1 MSLARVL
8 RILRWWQG
16 RLLALSAGI
25 LLAMAVVS
33 GLSAAQEAAPEVAGQ
48 PTLPAVSAAD
58 LWASPPFD
66 AQASGQT
73 DSQWE
78 LRSRLT
84 PFGYRLFQQ
93 LALTPPPVTGPVHPS
108 YRIGPDDEFVIQI
121 SGAVS
126 ERHSVVVDQEGRI
139 FLPKAGVLEISGLTF
154 DEARA
159 LIQRKLF
166 EFYVGVDITVSLGRL
181 RTIQVWVLGE
191 VLHPGQ
197 YTIGGLANVM
207 HALAA
212 AGGIVESGSLRN
224 VRVVRAGQVIAVV
237 DLYEFLI
244 TGTLGANVRLQDGD
258 VISVP
263 VVGPQAGVAGEV
275 RRPGLYELAQGET
288 LADLIEYA
296 GGFTAQADVRFIRLE
311 RISEDGQ
318 RTLRDIAL
326 PDRDALTR
334 GEVTIA
340 LQDGDLVFIPSVDSA
355 RLPAWGDEVRLEGH
369 VLRPGRYQWVE
380 GMTVRQLLERAGGVL
395 DETLMARGEVL
406 RFVSQDTRRVLPFDV
421 SLALQGDP
429 EHDLELSRWDII
441 TIYSVRDVIP
451 QPVVRSAGQLH
462 EPGEYPLTP
471 GMRVR
476 DLIFR
481 SRELTDAAY
490 LSRAELFRAHRTEA
504 YELREVIVLN
514 LERLLQGDESQN
526 VLLEPDD
533 LLMVYGADD
542 LMHVP
547 QVRIAG
553 LVRNP
558 GTYELTKGMR
568 LSDLLA
574 RAGGLQAG
582 ADPAV
587 ARVEIFRRS
596 PHGATV
602 FEADLPAVHAA
613 ALGAAAADDADPL
626 LQEGDTVYVR
636 TRFDYASLRTV
647 QVSGAVRYPGTYA
660 LRPGERL
667 GDVLERA
674 GGLADDAYLYGA
686 VLTRPSLAEQQQR
699 FIQDLVQSEL
709 LYIERERA
717 RLEEMPLTADERE
730 RRWRALEHRANIV
743 EIMQSRA
750 PQGRVILDVRA
761 GDNELPPDVADFLL
775 LHGDQLHVPYY
786 PGTVL
791 VAGAVYMPE
800 ALLYVPGRTIDD
812 YLRQVG
818 GPLRDADLDGIYV
831 IKANGRVE
839 TRWTGFSELHAGD
852 AIVVPYRAEFETAA
866 VAAGREEGAP

>member
-25 LLAMAVVS
+25 LLAMTIVS

-212 AGGIVESGSLRN
+212 AGGILESGSLRN

-334 GEVTIA
+334 AEVTIA
-340 LQDGDLVFIPSVDSA
+340 LQDGDLV
-355 RLPAWGDEVRLEGH
+355 L
-369 VLRPGRYQWVE
+369 
-380 GMTVRQLLERAGGVL
+380 
-395 DETLMARGEVL
+395 
-406 RFVSQDTRRVLPFDV
+406 
-421 SLALQGDP
+421 
-429 EHDLELSRWDII
+429 
-441 TIYSVRDVIP
+441 
-451 QPVVRSAGQLH
+451 
-462 EPGEYPLTP
+462 
-471 GMRVR
+471 
-476 DLIFR
+476 
-481 SRELTDAAY
+481 
-490 LSRAELFRAHRTEA
+490 
-504 YELREVIVLN
+504 
-514 LERLLQGDESQN
+514 
-526 VLLEPDD
+526 
-533 LLMVYGADD
+533 VYGADD

-674 GGLADDAYLYGA
+674 GGLAEDAYLYGA

-743 EIMQSRA
+743 EIMQSRTL
-750 PQGRVILDVRA
+750 QGRVILDVRA

-839 TRWTGFSELHAGD
+839 TRWTGFGELHAGD

>member
-25 LLAMAVVS
+25 LLAMTIVS
-33 GLSAAQEAAPEVAGQ
+33 GLSAAQEAAPELAGQ

-258 VISVP
+258 VILVP

-334 GEVTIA
+334 AEVTIA
-340 LQDGDLVFIPSVDSA
+340 LQDG
-355 RLPAWGDEVRLEGH
+355 
-369 VLRPGRYQWVE
+369 
-380 GMTVRQLLERAGGVL
+380 
-395 DETLMARGEVL
+395 
-406 RFVSQDTRRVLPFDV
+406 
-421 SLALQGDP
+421 
-429 EHDLELSRWDII
+429 
-441 TIYSVRDVIP
+441 
-451 QPVVRSAGQLH
+451 
-462 EPGEYPLTP
+462 
-471 GMRVR
+471 
-476 DLIFR
+476 
-481 SRELTDAAY
+481 
-490 LSRAELFRAHRTEA
+490 
-504 YELREVIVLN
+504 
-514 LERLLQGDESQN
+514 
-526 VLLEPDD
+526 D

-574 RAGGLQAG
+574 RAGGLQAT

-613 ALGAAAADDADPL
+613 ALGVAAADDADPL

-674 GGLADDAYLYGA
+674 GGLAEDAYLYGA

-839 TRWTGFSELHAGD
+839 TRWTGFGELHAGD

>member
-25 LLAMAVVS
+25 LLAMTIVS

-288 LADLIEYA
+288 LADLIDYA

-311 RISEDGQ
+311 RINDDGQ
-318 RTLRDIAL
+318 RTLQDIAL

-334 GEVTIA
+334 AEVTIA
-340 LQDGDLVFIPSVDSA
+340 LQDGDLV
-355 RLPAWGDEVRLEGH
+355 L
-369 VLRPGRYQWVE
+369 
-380 GMTVRQLLERAGGVL
+380 
-395 DETLMARGEVL
+395 
-406 RFVSQDTRRVLPFDV
+406 
-421 SLALQGDP
+421 
-429 EHDLELSRWDII
+429 
-441 TIYSVRDVIP
+441 
-451 QPVVRSAGQLH
+451 
-462 EPGEYPLTP
+462 
-471 GMRVR
+471 
-476 DLIFR
+476 
-481 SRELTDAAY
+481 
-490 LSRAELFRAHRTEA
+490 
-504 YELREVIVLN
+504 
-514 LERLLQGDESQN
+514 
-526 VLLEPDD
+526 
-533 LLMVYGADD
+533 VYGADD

-674 GGLADDAYLYGA
+674 GGLAEDAYLYGA

-839 TRWTGFSELHAGD
+839 TRWTGFGELHAGD

>member
-25 LLAMAVVS
+25 LLAMTIVS

-212 AGGIVESGSLRN
+212 AGGILESGSLRN

-334 GEVTIA
+334 AEVTIA
-340 LQDGDLVFIPSVDSA
+340 LQDGDLV
-355 RLPAWGDEVRLEGH
+355 L
-369 VLRPGRYQWVE
+369 
-380 GMTVRQLLERAGGVL
+380 
-395 DETLMARGEVL
+395 
-406 RFVSQDTRRVLPFDV
+406 
-421 SLALQGDP
+421 
-429 EHDLELSRWDII
+429 
-441 TIYSVRDVIP
+441 
-451 QPVVRSAGQLH
+451 
-462 EPGEYPLTP
+462 
-471 GMRVR
+471 
-476 DLIFR
+476 
-481 SRELTDAAY
+481 
-490 LSRAELFRAHRTEA
+490 
-504 YELREVIVLN
+504 
-514 LERLLQGDESQN
+514 
-526 VLLEPDD
+526 
-533 LLMVYGADD
+533 VYGADD

-674 GGLADDAYLYGA
+674 GGLAEDAYLYGA

-743 EIMQSRA
+743 EIMQSRTL
-750 PQGRVILDVRA
+750 QGRVILDVRA

-775 LHGDQLHVPYY
+775 LHGDHLHVPYY

-839 TRWTGFSELHAGD
+839 TRWTGFGELHAGD